1 MAFSPNAET
10 VYADGPFG
18 SPLQPSKPDIRSLLA
33 QYEAAIDAYSSGA
46 GSIAKSTRALLF
58 ADLAHTADVTA
69 WVYADSTVAYNGIY
83 RKSGSSGAGSWSL
96 ILPLP
101 FSFIIAS
108 DAGAGTP
115 NAIQA
120 TTSIPVSS
128 SALVWTSIFEANTAS
143 PVTISF
149 NGGSALTIKTNTG
162 NNIAAG
168 GLAAGMIV
176 MGIVSGSTFR
186 LVSDQVSAAIVAAA
200 EAAADRAEEAASEA
214 ANKVSRGGDTMTGNL
229 GIEKIGP
236 TLTLNDTGAG
246 QARIRGQRN
255 GVTRWTLDLGDGD
268 TESGSNTGSNYELR
282 RYSDAGA
289 LLGTSVSVDR
299 ATGVAT
305 FEKIP
310 TGGGVLLGEFGT
322 ETAFLA
328 ANIPAVVQTVT
339 VCGRAARG
347 DNGKHDKVRIAGPG
361 TEPWQ
366 VQSSDGAWWDIADQ
380 NEYAAEIFGLGAG
393 VADTTAFANAMDF
406 ITTRGGTLRAPAGEF
421 TLTNDF
427 SITSAAMPFKII
439 GAGKDVTIFKRAD
452 TGTVA
457 FWNIVNSS
465 DYVIA
470 DLTLNC
476 QRSNVAVGTGSH
488 ALRMDRGENIT
499 VHRVKVTDY
508 TDTGIIY
515 FDTADPANGLHDNV
529 SVIECECDGLSNA
542 NNGILLNNTRR
553 GLMAHNK
560 VINLGRQG
568 APQFAIQ
575 FKARNVDGKS
585 FGNWIENCRGGVA
598 IGSTDVAAPS
608 NVNCHSSFEIVKGAT
623 RALRATYS
631 SFCTMH
637 AEVIDMDE
645 ASDAGNPTEDTDEH
659 AVFLNQVDNCVVRIG
674 HLRGY
679 EDTKYVVAL
688 PTAAGCSVLIDTWRN
703 VPQTSKF
710 LDLGVG
716 ASGNVVEVKNY
727 VGTPFDFP
735 MDLVQNA
742 SGSANTFRI
751 SSDVMSQRTTIASD
765 AITILNP
772 AVARYRLD
780 TEGAAATDNLATING
795 GTDGQVVAFTTTS
808 DARDVVLKHN
818 TGNIF
823 LKGAVDRTL
832 GTINDIVVLMFSSF
846 AGKWLEV

>member
-58 ADLAHTADVTA
+58 VDLAHTADVTA

-200 EAAADRAEEAASEA
+200 EDAADRAEAAAAEA
-214 ANKVSRGGDTMTGNL
+214 ANKVSRAGDTMTGNL

-255 GVTRWTLDLGDGD
+255 AVTRWTLDLGDGD

-310 TGGGVLLGEFGT
+310 AGGGVLLGEFDT

-328 ANIPAVVQTVT
+328 ANIPAAVKTVT

-366 VQSSDGAWWDIADQ
+366 VQSADGAWWDIADQ

-393 VADTTAFANAMDF
+393 GADTASWETAADF
-406 ITTRGGTLRAPAGEF
+406 ITTRGGILRVPAGEF
-421 TLTNDF
+421 TLTNDW
-427 SITSAAMPFKII
+427 SVTSLDGWRII